1 VGTRLNEDLIRTFA
15 EAGDRP
21 VSLRARWVFPV
32 WGAPLENATVE
43 ITAGRISAVHDLRGA
58 STIDLGN
65 VAVIPGLVNAHTHLD
80 LSDISAPLQPALP
93 FTSWLK
99 TVIGHRRERSQAVIA
114 ETRESGTVPD
124 STPVAGGRAESAAW
138 GTTTIADIAGAGWN
152 PAELS
157 EQGPAIVSFLEL
169 LGLSPEQRDAQLD
182 RARAHLMA
190 GSGTRESSDRSSL
203 PEFSRLQQSSKPSPA
218 RGLSPHA
225 PYSVHPDL
233 LRGLVDLAVHY
244 RAPVAMHLAE
254 TRSELELLSKG
265 TGEFVP
271 FLESMGVWRAD
282 AIPRGSRPLD
292 YLRELARVENALAIH
307 GNYLSDEEIDFL
319 ATHPNISVIYCPRTH
334 AFFKHDPHPWL
345 RLLER
350 GINVALGTDSRASN
364 PDLGLWNELLFLRA
378 SFPAVDP
385 ALLLRAGTW
394 NGAFALDRET
404 GSLEIGKSAD
414 LAIVSLAAGTT
425 GDPHSLLFRPENRV
439 FAAIC
444 AGRAVVVGLPTEPRP

>member
-1 VGTRLNEDLIRTFA
+1 MGARLNQDLIRIFA
-15 EAGDRP
+15 EAGERP
-21 VSLRARWVFPV
+21 ISLRARWVFPI

-43 ITAGRISAVHDLRGA
+43 IAARRISAVHDVPGA
-58 STIDLGN
+58 CTIDLGN
-65 VAVIPGLVNAHTHLD
+65 AAIIPGLVNAHAHLD
-80 LSDISAPLQPALP
+80 LSDILAPMQPALP

-114 ETRESGTVPD
+114 ETRKSGAVPAPK
-124 STPVAGGRAESAAW
+124 PVARGQAESAAW
-138 GTTTIADIAGAGWN
+138 GTTTIGDIAGAGWN
-152 PAELS
+152 PAEVS
-157 EQGPAIVSFLEL
+157 EQGPAVVPFLEI
-169 LGLSPEQRDAQLD
+169 LGLSPEQRDAQLE
-182 RARAHLMA
+182 RARAHLA
-190 GSGTRESSDRSSL
+190 SSRTRESSTRSAP
-203 PEFSRLQQSSKPSPA
+203 PEFSRIQLPPEVGPV

-233 LRGLVDLAVHY
+233 LRGIVDLAVRH

-254 TRSELELLSKG
+254 TKSELELLSHG

-271 FLESMGVWRAD
+271 FLEALNVWRSD

-292 YLRELARVENALAIH
+292 YFAELARVENALAIH

-319 ATHPNISVIYCPRTH
+319 AAHPNISVVYCPRTH

-350 GINVALGTDSRASN
+350 GINVAVGTDSRASN
-364 PDLGLWNELLFLRA
+364 PDLGLWNELLFLLA
-378 SFPAVDP
+378 AFPAVDP

-394 NGAFALDRET
+394 NGAFALGRETET

-414 LAIVSLAAGTT
+414 LAIISLAAGTT
-425 GDPHSLLFRPENRV
+425 GDPCSLLFRRENQISAV
-439 FAAIC
+439 MC
-444 AGRAVVVGLPTEPRP
+444 AGRWQVD